1 MNIFEMTKVNNE
13 IRKAF
18 DRLIPQLTSSSE
30 PPSRKA
36 LDEMV
41 HSSKTFIFLA
51 RNHEETGEIIGTA
64 TLVLSQSPTGVHGW
78 IEDVVVDQA
87 ARRQG
92 IGEGLT
98 RACLDKACE
107 LGLDNVNLTSSPA
120 REAAN
125 QLYRSMGFAQR
136 ETNVY
141 RYELK

>member
-1 MNIFEMTKVNNE
+1 M
-13 IRKAF
+13 
-18 DRLIPQLTSSSE
+18 
-30 PPSRKA
+30 
-36 LDEMV
+36 
-41 HSSKTFIFLA
+41 
-51 RNHEETGEIIGTA
+51 GTA
-64 TLVLSQSPTGVHGW
+64 TLAVFRTPTGVHGW

-98 RACLDKACE
+98 RACLDKARE
-107 LGLDNVNLTSSPA
+107 LGLDSVNLTSRPA

-125 QLYRSMGFAQR
+125 KLYRSMGFILR

>member
-1 MNIFEMTKVNNE
+1 MQINE
-13 IRKAF
+13 INSVTDETFEAF
-18 DRLIPQLTSSSE
+18 KRLIPQLTKFSP
-30 PPSRKA
+30 PPSWEA
-36 LDEMV
+36 LSEMV
-41 HSSKTFIFLA
+41 ESPQTFIFIA
-51 RNHEETGEIIGTA
+51 RSPDSRGEIMGTA
-64 TLVLSQSPTGVHGW
+64 TLAVFQTPTGVHAW

-98 RACLDKACE
+98 RACLDKARE
-107 LGLDNVNLTSSPA
+107 LGLDSVNLTSRPA

-125 QLYRSMGFAQR
+125 KLYRSMGFILR